1 MLTEDYIMRLISM
14 ALAVLM
20 TALGLKRA
28 KKYKEALQTFD
39 QALEILLGL
48 PPRLVYALDD
58 KALLDKL
65 TFNGK
70 LDVERLLVVADIYRE
85 EAEVFE
91 LQGRPAD
98 STFAG
103 QRSLRLYLEA
113 ALDSEANSTA
123 ELIRKI
129 ESLRLKLT
137 TATLPIET
145 RLALLDYFERLLA
158 SGDDFLA
165 EAGLSRQD
173 LQAAF
178 NSLNNANQF

>member
-1 MLTEDYIMRLISM
+1 MLTEDYIMRLIGQ

-20 TALGLKRA
+20 IALGLKKAR
-28 KKYKEALQTFD
+28 KYEEALHTFD
-39 QALEILLGL
+39 QALEIVLGL
-48 PPRLVYALDD
+48 PARLVYALDD

-98 STFAG
+98 STFAR

-113 ALDSEANSTA
+113 ALDSETA
-123 ELIRKI
+123 LTVELIRKI
-129 ESLRLKLT
+129 ESLRRKLT
-137 TATLPIET
+137 TTTLPIET
-145 RLALLDYFERLLA
+145 RLALLDYLERLLA

-178 NSLNNANQF
+178 NSLNTADQF